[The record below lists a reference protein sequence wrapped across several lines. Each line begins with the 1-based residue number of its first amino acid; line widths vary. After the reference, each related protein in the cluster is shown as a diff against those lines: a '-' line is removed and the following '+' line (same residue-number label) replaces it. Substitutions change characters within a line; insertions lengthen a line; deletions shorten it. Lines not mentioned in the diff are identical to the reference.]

1 VRAKQVAESATSRQ
15 RELLERERTARQEA
29 ETANRTKDEFLAT
42 LSHELRTP
50 LNAVLGWA
58 TFLRTDKLQ
67 AVELEKGIEAIERN
81 ARVQAQIIDDLLD
94 MSRIM
99 SGKVRLGVQRL
110 DLAASTARTRHRLD
124 RHSTYS

>member
-67 AVELEKGIEAIERN
+67 AVELEKASKQSSVTPEFRP
-81 ARVQAQIIDDLLD
+81 
-94 MSRIM
+94 
-99 SGKVRLGVQRL
+99 RL
-110 DLAASTARTRHRLD
+110 SM
-124 RHSTYS
+124 TY